1 MKAVIDEYLILIIVA
16 GAAVFLPLAFK
27 LVSSVK
33 RFHAST
39 QRIRNEYNHSYDK
52 EDCEFWRREMRC
64 HYLRLLPFVT
74 RNNVMKIHNFFYR
87 DK

>member
-52 EDCEFWRREMRC
+52 ED
-64 HYLRLLPFVT
+64 
-74 RNNVMKIHNFFYR
+74 
-87 DK
+87 

>member
-39 QRIRNEYNHSYDK
+39 QRIRNEYNQYYDK
-52 EDCEFWRREMRC
+52 EDCEFWKREMRC